1 MNGGKSAYYFNFI
14 VLALTFAFVA
24 TKLII
29 AAFNSLDLILFSV
42 FIILSMLALIG
53 IGEDKRW
60 ANFLLMILFAFLIA
74 YSVGLFVLWNSM
86 AVFILIVLNI
96 IAFIVSTFSIRTEIV
111 PPVPQVN
118 KTMQL
123 KKELAELV
131 EEKRALEQEFDEL
144 KEEQLIYSPTSKYY
158 HAESCEWAK
167 RIKNKKIIT
176 EQEAKELKLKKHNC
190 LK

>member
-53 IGEDKRW
+53 ICEYKRW

-74 YSVGLFVLWNSM
+74 YSVGLFVLGNSM